1 MKTWIALCLSLVLCS
16 IHVLTA
22 LGNPSPAPSEE
33 KGSCCKPSRGH
44 HCPAT
49 CCVDRDTTPTSESSP
64 AGLPAQASRVTVDTP
79 TLLALA
85 WVLSAP
91 HPAGCPS
98 VQDSPS
104 AVVDAAMPLFLRH
117 GVLLI

>member
-16 IHVLTA
+16 IHALGA
-22 LGNPSPAPSEE
+22 LGNPSIAPSEE
-33 KGSCCKPSRGH
+33 KGSCCKPSRAH

-49 CCVDRDTTPTSESSP
+49 CCVDRDTSPPSESSP
-64 AGLPAQASRVTVDTP
+64 AGLPAQASRVSLDTP

-85 WVLSAP
+85 WVLWAP
-91 HPAGCPS
+91 RPAARPS
-98 VQDSPS
+98 VPDSPS
-104 AVVDAAMPLFLRH
+104 AVADAAMPLFLRH

>member
-1 MKTWIALCLSLVLCS
+1 
-16 IHVLTA
+16 
-22 LGNPSPAPSEE
+22 
-33 KGSCCKPSRGH
+33 
-44 HCPAT
+44 
-49 CCVDRDTTPTSESSP
+49 
-64 AGLPAQASRVTVDTP
+64 VDTP

-85 WVLSAP
+85 WALSAP
-91 HPAGCPS
+91 RPAACPS